1 MGLTAARRILST
13 LAIALLTC
21 FAGALLPGAVTA
33 QTAEWP
39 TRPVRL
45 IVGYPPGG
53 GADTV
58 ARLLADRLSK
68 SLGQTVLVDNRA
80 GASGAIAATAVAR
93 AEPDGYMLLVAA
105 SSEISVAPATV
116 KALAYEPLRDF
127 KPIAQLA
134 KWPFIIVT
142 SASSP
147 TGSLA
152 ELIAYAKANPGKLS
166 YSSFGNNSMN
176 HLIGEDFKLKAGI
189 NAVHIPYK
197 GSGPS
202 LTGLLGGEVQ
212 YTFDAP
218 ATMLALIS
226 AGRLRPLAVT
236 SAQRLPNASQIPTT
250 AEAGLPGL
258 IASGWIG
265 LLAPVKTP
273 AAITARLGEA
283 VAAILQS
290 PEFRT
295 ELQNRSILPGSGS
308 AEEFAQ
314 AIQSEIASWR
324 QIGPRVGIT
333 PE

>member
-1 MGLTAARRILST
+1 MGLIAARRILST
-13 LAIALLTC
+13 LAIAC
-21 FAGALLPGAVTA
+21 VGSALLPGAGMA
-33 QTAEWP
+33 QSTDWP
-39 TRPVRL
+39 SRPIRL

-68 SLGQTVLVDNRA
+68 SLGQAVLVDNRA
-80 GASGAIAATAVAR
+80 GASGAIGATAVAR

-105 SSEISVAPATV
+105 SSEISVAPATI
-116 KALAYEPLRDF
+116 KALPYDPVRDF
-127 KPIAQLA
+127 KPVAQLA
-134 KWPFIIVT
+134 KWPFILAT
-142 SASSP
+142 LASSP
-147 TGSLA
+147 TSSLG

-236 SAQRLPNASQIPTT
+236 SAQRLPNASQIPTM
-250 AEAGLPGL
+250 AEAGLPDL
-258 IASGWIG
+258 LASGWIG
-265 LLAPVKTP
+265 LLAPAKTP
-273 AAITARLGEA
+273 AAITAKLGEA

-290 PEFRT
+290 ESFRT
-295 ELQNRSILPGSGS
+295 ELQNRSILPGSGT

-314 AIQSEIASWR
+314 AIQSEIAAWR

-333 PE
+333 PG